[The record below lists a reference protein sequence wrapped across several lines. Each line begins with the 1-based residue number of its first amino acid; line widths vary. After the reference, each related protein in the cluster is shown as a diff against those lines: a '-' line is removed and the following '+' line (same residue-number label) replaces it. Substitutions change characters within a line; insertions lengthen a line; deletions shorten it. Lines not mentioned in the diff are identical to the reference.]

1 VSGLSACGTPVIS
14 LAGPFDGLGV
24 SGLRGCAGHVR
35 QGCLLVGRTVPVYQ
49 RGNPWVDVLSQGAI
63 GIVEGYGQVG
73 VADQP
78 VQLVF
83 AMPLTLQLIEERV

>member
-1 VSGLSACGTPVIS
+1 
-14 LAGPFDGLGV
+14 
-24 SGLRGCAGHVR
+24 
-35 QGCLLVGRTVPVYQ
+35 VYQ
-49 RGNPWVDVLSQGAI
+49 RGNPWGDVLSQGAI